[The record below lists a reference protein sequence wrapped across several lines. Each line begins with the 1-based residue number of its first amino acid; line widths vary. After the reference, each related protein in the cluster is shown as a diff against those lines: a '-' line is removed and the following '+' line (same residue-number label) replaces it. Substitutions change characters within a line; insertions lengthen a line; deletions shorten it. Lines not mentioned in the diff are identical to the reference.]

1 MPRRRRF
8 LPLRWLRRLVVL
20 GLLAIAGLLAWSRG
34 RDHPEDLPWTR
45 LDPSRPIGA
54 FTGRKLTALRGD
66 DCRALLADAG
76 IRFEPLPVRADGPLC
91 GYDDAVRLMPG
102 GAATIAWNPAGP
114 AASCR
119 VAASLALWEWD
130 VVQPA
135 ALARFGGRVVAIDH
149 FGTYNCRRIAGR
161 ASMSEHA
168 RADAIDVAGFRLD
181 DGRIISVAADWRDRG
196 AKGRFLHQVRDGA
209 CRLFATTL
217 SPDYNAAHRNHLHL
231 DQERSGIWGW
241 RACR

>member
-1 MPRRRRF
+1 MPRRRSRRF
-8 LPLRWLRRLVVL
+8 RRCRLLLFGLVLV
-20 GLLAIAGLLAWSRG
+20 AGLLLWARG
-34 RDHPEDLPWTR
+34 SWHPEDLPWTK
-45 LDPSRPIGA
+45 LDLSRPVGA
-54 FTGRKLTALRGD
+54 FTGRQLTALRGGQ
-66 DCRALLADAG
+66 CRMLLADVG
-76 IRFEPLPVRADGPLC
+76 IRFAALPVRAEGPHC
-91 GYDDAVRLMPG
+91 GYDDAVRLLPG
-102 GAATIAWNPAGP
+102 GAAAIDLRPAAP

-119 VAASLALWEWD
+119 LAASLALWERE

-135 ALARFGGRVVAIDH
+135 ALARFGHRVAAIDH
-149 FGTYNCRRIAGR
+149 FGTYNCRRIAGS

-181 DGRIISVAADWRDRG
+181 DGRLISVAADWRDRG

-209 CRLFATTL
+209 CRLFALTL
-217 SPDYNAAHRNHLHL
+217 SPDYNATHRDHLHL